1 MNIAMTLLYG
11 NELESIMPVIIAFV
25 DRLLTRNIAVQYNE
39 IAIMLPKSYLP
50 EAIVCKT
57 VFQH

>member
-1 MNIAMTLLYG
+1 MTLLYG